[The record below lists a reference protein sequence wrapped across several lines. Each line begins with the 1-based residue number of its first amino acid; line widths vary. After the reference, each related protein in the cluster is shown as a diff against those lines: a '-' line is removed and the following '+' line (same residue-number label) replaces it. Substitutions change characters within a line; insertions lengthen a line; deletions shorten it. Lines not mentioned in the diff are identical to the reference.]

1 MASRFTEAWGQFQAH
16 PGEESFEPLYETSK
30 ALVYTICYR
39 ILRNREDAGDAL
51 QNTFARLLVLA
62 RDPSSL
68 KTMPDLDSVI
78 RRLAVLEADSLRK
91 RRGRCAKREILM
103 NTPPDRPGADLPP
116 DRIAAAHELRD
127 RIETLVSTLPERQ
140 RLPILL
146 HFFHGMTQAEIAQAL
161 DRPVRTVSDQIAAGL
176 KRLRPLMLRA
186 GLGEATLVFAALIGA
201 SEWLHP
207 PAAMA
212 AHVVF
217 AKSLVLAQGMG
228 AGGLGAGAGVI
239 PTGGT
244 GLSLIHFIHWGGITM
259 KAKLGLSVVA
269 AVLIAA
275 GVFVSVQLRENP
287 RERAAQRGWTSPR
300 DTTPGGLGTAGPSLA
315 AEAVSG
321 KRIAEEGGGT
331 PLSGSATPS
340 SATIAARVAPAPSR
354 ETESMTI
361 QGCVTDESGL
371 PIAGAHVAAAAT
383 FRTFWP
389 DTPTSGTL
397 VATSQPDGR
406 YTLSGINRTTGL
418 LGLAAGHPDYG
429 MREEYLSLADGDFPP
444 AVNFVLSKG
453 FTLKGHVLRKV
464 HGVDGGLAD
473 RLVEVNRYPFENV
486 SGRTIFRRMGFG
498 KTQADGSFEIRNL
511 PYDAGME
518 VRVRDNPDE
527 TDLGQLGFPLIRVAS
542 GGQAV
547 PMTLRLRGITEIAGR
562 VLDPEGRPVAGAE
575 IRPGSAY
582 KDGEEY
588 GHGPLTRDDSRKTV
602 SGSQGE
608 FRLSRVG
615 EGSQYDLRVRAEGF
629 LEKWVSRVRAGD
641 RATSI
646 VLDRGFRL
654 AGQVVEEAS
663 GKPVAGVQLT
673 LLSSLSSPFDSFP
686 GLSQAVTASDGTFE
700 FTAIKEGTYSLGGSS
715 PPASLPAYAVRAV
728 HGIVLS
734 REKPSARLPLVAV
747 PACAIRGRILDAEK
761 RSPVEKAFIRI
772 WNTETNEGHQA
783 RSKADGRFEIQGL
796 AAGTYGVNISASGY
810 SEICSPGEMHT
821 MTQEDRSVQTVPP
834 IELQAASREIEFLMA
849 KGGTIRGSILTS
861 KGDPLKNQFV
871 SIERAPDPKKPDE
884 EYWFRDI
891 GISVKTGAS
900 GAFEI
905 NGLSTDH
912 RSYRICVHDRVP
924 LARSEYVM
932 LTPEKPTAE
941 VLIRL
946 PKPAA
951 IEGAVRDDK
960 GNPVPGAGL
969 MAVLNPEPGE
979 NTRTSS
985 NSGVNCQGQTDQGG
999 HYRLDDVAPGSWRV
1013 SVAYGAKQEF
1023 STVDEIWVKE
1033 GETVT
1038 GVDFTGVPDTRKG
1051 VIRGVVADLRGQP
1064 ACDWYVKR
1072 ELAGKPGEYVFELT
1086 IATSRDGRFELKG
1099 VGKGKYRLEFGRYN
1113 PPQNIQ
1119 CLSAPVEASD
1129 EERPFVLPIG
1139 GVLRGR
1145 VVDGKTGQPL
1155 RDARITLEASPDS
1168 YKTPIG
1174 NRVELSRFSW
1184 DSPRSV
1190 PVDSNG
1196 EFTIPELPVA
1206 RYRMVIRSAT
1216 GAFEK
1221 QEIENVVIDGSLGTN
1236 LGDIKVPAKGN

>member
-68 KTMPDLDSVI
+68 KAMPDLDSVI

-91 RRGRCAKREILM
+91 RRGRCAKREIPM
-103 NTPPDRPGADLPP
+103 DTPPDRPGTDLSP
-116 DRIAAAHELRD
+116 DRVAADHELRD

-207 PAAMA
+207 PAALA
-212 AHVVF
+212 AHAVF
-217 AKSLVLAQGMG
+217 AKSLVLAEGMG
-228 AGGLGAGAGVI
+228 AAGLGAGAGVI

-244 GLSLIHFIHWGGITM
+244 GLSRILWGGITM
-259 KAKLGLSVVA
+259 KAKLGLSVLA

-287 RERAAQRGWTSPR
+287 GERTARPGQTSR
-300 DTTPGGLGTAGPSLA
+300 QDSAPGGLGTAGPSLA

-321 KRIAEEGGGT
+321 KRIAEEGGGA
-331 PLSGSATPS
+331 PLAGSATPS
-340 SATIAARVAPAPSR
+340 SAAIAARVAPAPPR
-354 ETESMTI
+354 ETEGMTI

-371 PIAGAHVAAAAT
+371 PIAGAHVATAAT

-389 DTPTSGTL
+389 DTPTSGAL

-418 LGLAAGHPDYG
+418 LGLAAGHPEYG
-429 MREEYLSLADGDFPP
+429 MREEYLSIPDEGLPP

-453 FTLKGHVLRKV
+453 FTLKGRVVRKV
-464 HGVDGGLAD
+464 HGVDGGVAD

-527 TDLGQLGFPLIRVAS
+527 LDLGQLGLPLIRVAS
-542 GGQAV
+542 GGQAE

-575 IRPGSAY
+575 IRPASISRDGGSSGSG
-582 KDGEEY
+582 DLRRE
-588 GHGPLTRDDSRKTV
+588 DSRKTV
-602 SGSQGE
+602 SGPQGE
-608 FRLSRVG
+608 FRLEKAG

-646 VLDRGFRL
+646 VLERGFRL

-700 FTAIKEGTYSLGGSS
+700 FAGIKEGLYSVGGSS

-734 REKPSARLPLVAV
+734 HEKPSARLHLVAV
-747 PACAIRGRILDAEK
+747 PAFAIRGRVLDAEK
-761 RSPVEKAFIRI
+761 RSPVGKAYICI
-772 WNTETNEGHQA
+772 WNMETNEGHRA
-783 RSKADGRFEIQGL
+783 ESKKEDGRFEIQGL
-796 AAGTYGVNISASGY
+796 AAGTYGVRIFAQGY

-821 MTQEDRSVQTVPP
+821 MTQEDRSVQSVPP
-834 IELQAASREIEFLMA
+834 IELQAASRETEFLMVR
-849 KGGTIRGSILTS
+849 GGTIRGSILTS
-861 KGDPLKNQFV
+861 EGNPLEKAFV
-871 SIERAPDPKKPDE
+871 GIERAPDPKNPQE
-884 EYWFRDI
+884 EYWVRTVTIPARTD
-891 GISVKTGAS
+891 AS
-900 GAFEI
+900 GQFEI

-912 RSYRICVHDRVP
+912 RSYRVYVQNDVP
-924 LARSEYVM
+924 FARSEYVT

-960 GNPVPGAGL
+960 GNPVSGVSI

-979 NTRTSS
+979 NARSSS
-985 NSGVNCQGQTDQGG
+985 NSGINCQGQTDQGG

-1013 SVAYGAKQEF
+1013 SVADRAEQEF
-1023 STVDEIWVKE
+1023 NTVDALWVKE

-1038 GVDFTGVPDTRKG
+1038 GVDFVGLPDTAKG
-1051 VIRGVVADLRGQP
+1051 VIRGVAVDLRGRP
-1064 ACDWYVKR
+1064 ACNWDVK
-1072 ELAGKPGEYVFELT
+1072 GELT
-1086 IATSRDGRFELKG
+1086 GKLGVYARALYTGTSGDGWFELKG
-1099 VGKGKYRLEFGRYN
+1099 VGKGAYQIEFGYSSALLWF
-1113 PPQNIQ
+1113 Q
-1119 CLSAPVEASD
+1119 CLSAPVEASE

-1139 GVLRGR
+1139 GILRGR
-1145 VVDGKTGQPL
+1145 VVDAKTGQPL
-1155 RDARITLEASPDS
+1155 RDARITLEAQPDS

-1174 NRVELSRFSW
+1174 NRVELSRFEWASF
-1184 DSPRSV
+1184 RSV
-1190 PVDSNG
+1190 PVDSDG
-1196 EFTIPELPVA
+1196 KFTIPDLPVA
-1206 RYRMVIRSAT
+1206 KYKMIITSGRN
-1216 GAFEK
+1216 AFEK
-1221 QEIENVVIDGSLGTN
+1221 QEIENVVIDGSLETN
-1236 LGDIKVPAKGN
+1236 LGDIKAPAKGN